1 MESIPSVQNPS
12 LEGEDDPQGTY
23 WAQTKECAGFVVS
36 EDCPWRY
43 EEMSLI
49 GYTPAECFE
58 DPSMGCD

>member
-1 MESIPSVQNPS
+1 MESIPSVQTPRDS
-12 LEGEDDPQGTY
+12 DPKGIS